1 MRISDWSSDV
11 CSSDLLD
18 NIRLNLEAAEAM
30 YLGEGGY
37 GFGAFVREVAGDAAL
52 DDLFQRAF
60 AQTRAT
66 AAEITQP
73 LETAVTDPAMRPV
86 LERLATEAAALKALL
101 VQRLSV
107 ALGIPVGFNA
117 LDGD

>member
-1 MRISDWSSDV
+1 
-11 CSSDLLD
+11 
-18 NIRLNLEAAEAM
+18 M

-86 LERLATEAAALKALL
+86 RSEESRVGQECVSTCRSRWSPYHYKKKKNTTAPERMTKS
-101 VQRLSV
+101 RRK
-107 ALGIPVGFNA
+107 
-117 LDGD
+117 